1 MKKNLIYIGV
11 LSLSIAFGCNDELN
25 KTNPG
30 SLTSDSYFSN
40 TTELESGVTAVYGLL
55 TGSNLFGREYFFTN
69 DLRSDDFAT
78 GGGQLEAPR
87 AQMLNGVH
95 QPTNSVLGAVWTG
108 LFRMIHRANVVID
121 AKDNV
126 KTFNTTD
133 ETRKKRIVAEAKF
146 LRAMAYYELGTMWG
160 GVPVYTTSAT
170 KSSDAKPRSTQD
182 EVFTQVI
189 KDLTEAQ
196 VDLPSSYTGA
206 DLGRATKHAAQ
217 LELARVLMFKGDF
230 AAAKTELTKIV
241 SSGLFALTDS
251 YLDNFLE
258 ETEYNKESIFEI
270 GFDSKN
276 GMSWDNGDSD
286 NIAGSSPRRSSIR
299 HQEYS
304 AVGWRN
310 LIPSNDIINEFERT
324 QKGDTKRDPRM
335 GFTLYFKG
343 DLVNQGKGRLE
354 IDYPVQGNTSIL
366 DGVEQRISWRKYSAL
381 YRNADGFYDLS
392 GINMRVMRYAEVLVN
407 LAECE
412 NELGNTAVAVGL
424 LNQLR
429 NRADVKMPNYPTSNY
444 PVSTKEQVMTAIQHE
459 KRVEFSAEWL
469 RAKDIV
475 RWRKQGKL
483 KKEPLPYFVANKH
496 ELLPIPQGEIDNNPN
511 IKNNNPGY

>member
-1 MKKNLIYIGV
+1 MKKSFIFIGV
-11 LSLSIAFGCNDELN
+11 LSLAIAFGCNDELD

-30 SLTSDSYFSN
+30 SFTTDSYFSN
-40 TTELESGVTAVYGLL
+40 TVELESGVNAVYGLL
-55 TGSNLFGREYFFTN
+55 TGANLYGREYFFTN
-69 DLRSDDFAT
+69 DLRTDDFAT

-87 AQMLNGVH
+87 AQILNGVH
-95 QPTNSVLGAVWTG
+95 QPTNSVLGALWTG
-108 LFRMIHRANVVID
+108 SFRVIHRANVVID
-121 AKDNV
+121 AQANF
-126 KTFNTTD
+126 KTINATD
-133 ETRKKRIVAEAKF
+133 ETKKKRIVAEAKF
-146 LRAMAYYELGTMWG
+146 LRAMAYYELSTMWG
-160 GVPVYTTSAT
+160 GVPLYTSSAT

-182 EVFTQVI
+182 EVFAQII
-189 KDLTEAQ
+189 KDLNEAQ
-196 VDLPSSYTGA
+196 ADLPASYTGA

-217 LELARVLMFKGDF
+217 LGLARVLMFKGDY
-230 AAAKTELTKIV
+230 AGAKTELTKIV
-241 SSGLFALTDS
+241 SSGLFSLTS
-251 YLDNFLE
+251 NYLDNFLE

-286 NIAGSSPRRSSIR
+286 NIAGSSPKRSSIR

-310 LIPSNDIINEFERT
+310 LIPSNSIIDEFERP
-324 QKGDTKRDPRM
+324 QKGDSKRDPRM
-335 GFTLYFKG
+335 SFSLYFKG

-354 IDYPVQGNTSIL
+354 IDYPVQGNTSML
-366 DGVEQRISWRKYSAL
+366 DGVEQKISWRKYSAL

-392 GINMRVMRYAEVLVN
+392 GINMRVMRYAEVLIN

-412 NELGNTAVAVGL
+412 NELGNSAAAVAL
-424 LNQLR
+424 LNQVR
-429 NRADVKMPNYPTSNY
+429 SRADVQMPTYPTANF
-444 PVSTKEQVMTAIQHE
+444 PVSNKDQVLAAIQHE
-459 KRVEFSAEWL
+459 KRVEFAAEWL

-496 ELLPIPQGEIDNNPN
+496 ELLPIPQFEIDNNPN
-511 IKNNNPGY
+511 IKGNNPGY